1 MDRLARRVRDD
12 STKEWFEVGRR
23 PGNEWL
29 VQGRA
34 GGSGLLSTDGK
45 LPDQALI
52 TGSRPADMSPG
63 IGRLPVGES
72 HVEEV
77 TDSKIRLCD
86 SHRLTLM

>member
-1 MDRLARRVRDD
+1 MDRLARRARDD

-52 TGSRPADMSPG
+52 SGLRPADMSPG
-63 IGRLPVGES
+63 KEQLPVGEG
-72 HVEEV
+72 HGEEV
-77 TDSKIRLCD
+77 TESKIRLCG
-86 SHRLTLM
+86 SRQLTLM